1 MSVESPVRFQT
12 ECKSLLI
19 VIDWLFLILSL
30 LLQVIRLENDNALLE
45 NKQKELKGT
54 INNLLQ
60 SREYFVNA
68 YEVVNFNGSPI
79 FLHLEKR
86 ESSN

>member
-1 MSVESPVRFQT
+1 MFVESPVRFQT
-12 ECKSLLI
+12 ERSSLLM
-19 VIDWLFLILSL
+19 VIDWLFLTLSM

-68 YEVVNFNGSPI
+68 YEVVNFSRSPF
-79 FLHLEKR
+79 FLHLVW
-86 ESSN
+86 